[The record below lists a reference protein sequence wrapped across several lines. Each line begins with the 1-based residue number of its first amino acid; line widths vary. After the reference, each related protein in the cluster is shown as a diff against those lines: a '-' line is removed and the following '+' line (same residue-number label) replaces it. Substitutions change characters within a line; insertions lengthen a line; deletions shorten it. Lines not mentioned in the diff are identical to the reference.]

1 MYNSDHKLIKIF
13 NGIKDVSEDCERPHS
28 TIYGYFKSSKLYN
41 NNFYKKSGNWL
52 INNFVT

>member
-41 NNFYKKSGNWL
+41 NNFYKKSGN
-52 INNFVT
+52 